1 MATGLF
7 AGDMLR
13 RKRVTA
19 CLLKIGL
26 SADEIAQIRTNP
38 GESISGE
45 ITAASLSFFCSVLVD
60 HAIFLFHSS
69 SETENNK
76 SSVFSDGS
84 DAYNIIDCN
93 IEDNKIQ
100 ITGGDPQFSVKAT
113 GNEVSMIQIRFR
125 ESLSQDTRLQVF
137 YDSEGIGFREGNS
150 VYRTIHTGAKEEK
163 IFLPKAVY
171 NCFRFDSESPVHI
184 EGIYTW
190 DDTRANEEYHFNV
203 LRLCIIVCA
212 VFIPLY
218 FAAMKLS
225 SK

>member
-1 MATGLF
+1 MTF
-7 AGDMLR
+7 SFY
-13 RKRVTA
+13 T
-19 CLLKIGL
+19 
-26 SADEIAQIRTNP
+26 S
-38 GESISGE
+38 SISIVLLPE
-45 ITAASLSFFCSVLVD
+45 VVKIMDIRRRILIIAAILSLSFFCSVLVD

-76 SSVFSDGS
+76 SSVFADGS

-150 VYRTIHTGAKEEK
+150 VYRTIYTGAKEEK

-171 NCFRFDSESPVHI
+171 NCFRFDFESPVHI

-190 DDTRANEEYHFNV
+190 DDTRANEEYHINV